1 MFPIKYIDNI
11 NSKEAIEARTQAIS
25 GYLTKELQDLNVD
38 TIRTDIST
46 SSTVTDVIVWS
57 IEQLGTDTFSA
68 TYEVDQQI
76 KEGEKTSNNALV
88 NNEDTLTMYDFSVTT
103 EQVRNA
109 VARYVGDDN
118 KSPYENL
125 PLIKSAL
132 VQWLADWKDN
142 TLIAKLTASPTTG
155 EVMGTEASITADNKL
170 TCTMIS
176 TAKRK
181 AMLHAPK
188 VKPIKIEGQD
198 KYIMLIG
205 PYAARDLKTDTAWL
219 EAQEHAGIRGSNNPI
234 FTGALGEYDGVVL
247 YEYERVSTTKTGASS
262 ANVVHNLLLGQ
273 QAACYAVTH
282 EPDAIKQVDD
292 YGNRE
297 GNGISFNAGIEKVVF
312 NGNDYGVIQVMTG
325 GAAD

>member
-1 MFPIKYIDNI
+1 MAKEFAIPSALVPKVWAAKVWREGNKASYFDKFTSTDGSKPIQTNKDLKRAKGDKVTFGIAMNLTGDGVTG
-11 NSKEAIEARTQAIS
+11 NST
-25 GYLTKELQDLNVD
+25 
-38 TIRTDIST
+38 
-46 SSTVTDVIVWS
+46 
-57 IEQLGTDTFSA
+57 
-68 TYEVDQQI
+68 
-76 KEGEKTSNNALV
+76 LV

-109 VARYVGDDN
+109 VARYVGDDH

-132 VQWLADWKDN
+132 VQWLADWKDD
-142 TLIAKLTASPTTG
+142 TLIAKLTASPTAG

-170 TCTMIS
+170 TCAMIS

-188 VKPIKIEGQD
+188 VKPIKIDGQD

-219 EAQEHAGIRGSNNPI
+219 EAQEHAGVRGSNNPI

-247 YEYERVSTTKTGASS
+247 YEYERVSTTQTGASK

-273 QAACYAVTH
+273 QAACYAVTR

-312 NGNDYGVIQVMTG
+312 NGKDYGVIQVMTG

>member
-1 MFPIKYIDNI
+1 MPKVWAAKVWREGNKASYFDKF
-11 NSKEAIEARTQAIS
+11 
-25 GYLTKELQDLNVD
+25 
-38 TIRTDIST
+38 IST
-46 SSTVTDVIVWS
+46 DGSKPIQTNKDLKRAKGDKVTFGIAMNLTGDGVT
-57 IEQLGTDTFSA
+57 G
-68 TYEVDQQI
+68 
-76 KEGEKTSNNALV
+76 NNALV

-132 VQWLADWKDN
+132 VQWLADWKDD

-170 TCTMIS
+170 TCAMIS

-219 EAQEHAGIRGSNNPI
+219 EAQEHADCAWTSHSA
-234 FTGALGEYDGVVL
+234 GA
-247 YEYERVSTTKTGASS
+247 RTSSSTWSTSCTASASTRCRCPSTTTCEPGARWPARAPTPPRSS
-262 ANVVHNLLLGQ
+262 
-273 QAACYAVTH
+273 
-282 EPDAIKQVDD
+282 
-292 YGNRE
+292 R
-297 GNGISFNAGIEKVVF
+297 
-312 NGNDYGVIQVMTG
+312 
-325 GAAD
+325 